1 MALQKCEE
9 CAKDIS
15 SKADVCP
22 HCGCPTKSEEPKAET
37 GSLGGFLKDENKEVF
52 IEIFQRTKKFT
63 QRNRNLSK
71 IFSLILGIVF
81 GIMSYVPEHFL
92 LFQDGS
98 SYNRTGSFRPFFVI
112 LACAFIFI
120 AYIIHTKKWPPE
132 E

>member
-81 GIMSYVPEHFL
+81 GIMSYDPGFSHINKYGTSAIV
-92 LFQDGS
+92 
-98 SYNRTGSFRPFFVI
+98 TGSFRPFFVI